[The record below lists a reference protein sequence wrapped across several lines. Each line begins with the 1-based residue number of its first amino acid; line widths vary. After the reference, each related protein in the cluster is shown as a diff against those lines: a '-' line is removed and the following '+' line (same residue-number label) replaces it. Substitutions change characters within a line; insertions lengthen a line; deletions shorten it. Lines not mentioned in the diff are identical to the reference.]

1 MAESSETLKQLPW
14 NIMVPIGSV
23 WSRWNLNNDPE
34 TKLKRCG
41 LILAKRRN
49 ALFLSLPPKLW
60 QENSIVLEKNGN
72 SYEGVVRKQKLGPWI
87 SGRALLGRRRF
98 PWPLWARVRPE
109 PGLDWTI
116 SGLCFRN
123 AVVRVSFVGPHGY
136 TGWLWAILYSPAHYY
151 YYSLGSLPILFLLF
165 FPFLARLKCGKLCRV
180 HFRLGR
186 VTSFW
191 KGPSLSRERE
201 RHHPLKQN
209 FESSKL
215 MTISVDLPCTFFS
228 LFSLVFCTS
237 NCLICKLL
245 PPFTEVQ
252 ILSIA

>member
-98 PWPLWARVRPE
+98 PWP
-109 PGLDWTI
+109 
-116 SGLCFRN
+116 
-123 AVVRVSFVGPHGY
+123 FVGPGY
-136 TGWLWAILYSPAHYY
+136 GLNQAWIGPYLGCVLEMQLSGSHLLAPMATQAGSGQFSILQPITIIIPWAVYQ
-151 YYSLGSLPILFLLF
+151 YYSFYS
-165 FPFLARLKCGKLCRV
+165 
-180 HFRLGR
+180 FR
-186 VTSFW
+186 F
-191 KGPSLSRERE
+191 
-201 RHHPLKQN
+201 
-209 FESSKL
+209 
-215 MTISVDLPCTFFS
+215 
-228 LFSLVFCTS
+228 
-237 NCLICKLL
+237 
-245 PPFTEVQ
+245 
-252 ILSIA
+252 